1 MLLAVDIGNTFT
13 KFGVFEN
20 GDLRSKFAVE
30 TDTDDLVG
38 AVDGRLDTHPDAA
51 VVCSVVPEAAERVGR
66 LFKHGF
72 KIQPTW
78 VDSSSD
84 FGLEIKHRPRVS
96 MGADRLVNSFAA
108 AEKYGP
114 PVLVLSFGT
123 ATTIDFVNEKRV
135 LVGGLIAPG
144 MSLMAK
150 TLREHTAKLPEVDA
164 KRPKNLLGAST
175 EDAIRS
181 GIYLS
186 AVGLVETAVDRVHRE
201 FGDMK
206 VVATG
211 GFAKEIA
218 AATDRIEIV
227 DEDLTLYGLANLAG
241 RLNGKK

>member
-20 GDLRSKFAVE
+20 GDLRAKFAVE

-38 AVDGRLDTHPDAA
+38 AVDGRLDSHPDAA

-66 LFKHGF
+66 LFQHGF
-72 KIQPTW
+72 GIKPVWI
-78 VDSSSD
+78 DSSVD
-84 FGLEIKHRPRVS
+84 FRLDVKHRPRNTI
-96 MGADRLVNSFAA
+96 GADRLVNSFAA
-108 AEKYGP
+108 AEKYGLP
-114 PVLVLSFGT
+114 ILVLSFGT

-150 TLREHTAKLPEVDA
+150 ALHEHTAKLPDIDT
-164 KRPKNLLGAST
+164 KRPKKLLGAST

-186 AVGLVETAVDRVHRE
+186 TIGHVEIAVDRIHSE
-201 FGDMK
+201 FGEMK

-227 DEDLTLYGLANLAG
+227 DEDLTLYGLEILYR
-241 RLNGKK
+241 RLSVRK